1 MIRKRTLLM
10 TGLSLVLMFL
20 MSMTPVMA
28 ATNIGSG
35 NLGADPD
42 VPGDN
47 DNITDSAVFTITS
60 TTLAVIKKAFL
71 DDATGTELTSGSQVA
86 SGTIVKFMIHIDN
99 STGVE
104 VKDVRIEDLLND
116 TDFTYQANSLFW
128 NNMVTNSG
136 ATVATIFGNTDGDGA
151 NTGVQLSQAV
161 DGDVGSV
168 DAAVSPD
175 RVTMGAHSAQTN
187 GTLNIPAGKIAAFI
201 FRARVN

>member
-1 MIRKRTLLM
+1 M
-10 TGLSLVLMFL
+10 
-20 MSMTPVMA
+20 
-28 ATNIGSG
+28 
-35 NLGADPD
+35 
-42 VPGDN
+42 
-47 DNITDSAVFTITS
+47 
-60 TTLAVIKKAFL
+60 IKKAFL

-168 DAAVSPD
+168 DTAVSPD